1 VFAVQERSEF
11 HMTNHRNQP
20 LVRQVRRWGIAVGM
34 GAGAVVAA
42 AMIGMTTAGD
52 AHADDSAD
60 VLGQAAA
67 DLSQATQ
74 LLDGAPE
81 ASLDAQQAAILTEQ
95 EMLQTGS
102 ASTLLTEQDSVV
114 SGLPAADQADL
125 TGADDQLTQAYQAVL
140 TADQAFVAADQAGD
154 LGSAQAAL
162 PVDLGVV
169 DADFGLDGAAVNTIF
184 ADVGAEFANLFDI
197 SALLP

>member
-1 VFAVQERSEF
+1 
-11 HMTNHRNQP
+11 MTNHRNQP
-20 LVRQVRRWGIAVGM
+20 LVRQARRWGIAAGM

-81 ASLDAQQAAILTEQ
+81 ASLDAQQAAILAEQ
-95 EMLQTGS
+95 ESFQTGP
-102 ASTLLTEQDSVV
+102 ASSLITDQDSVV

-154 LGSAQAAL
+154 LGSAQGL
-162 PVDLGVV
+162 PADLGVI
-169 DADFGLDGAAVNTIF
+169 DADFGLDGAAFNTAF
-184 ADVGAEFANLFDI
+184 ADVGAEIANFFDL